1 MIITKIKRIASTNRF
16 HVYVDES
23 YCGVFLDEIL
33 ARYKLKTD
41 LEIEKDTFNAIKQ
54 ENDTKLAFDMAV
66 SYLEKYNVSQKGI
79 KDYLKRKNFD
89 ENIISST
96 VDKLNNYGF
105 VDDEKF
111 ARNYFDSL
119 SGSKGKKAIANK
131 LREKGISSEII
142 EDIMQNFDEE
152 VELEKAIVLANKFA
166 KNRQNDTKCFQ
177 KCIAHLIYK
186 GYDYNVAQQAT
197 KIALKNRE
205 VLEDDWT

>member
-23 YCGVFLDEIL
+23 YCGIFLDETL

-41 LEIEKDTFNAIKQ
+41 LEIDKDEFKAIKE
-54 ENDTKLAFDMAV
+54 ENDVKVAFDMAV

-89 ENIISST
+89 AKTISST
-96 VDKLNNYGF
+96 IEKLNDYGF

-111 ARNYFDSL
+111 AKNYFESL
-119 SGSKGKKAIANK
+119 SGSKGKRAIANK
-131 LREKGISSEII
+131 LKEKGISSEII
-142 EDIMQNFDEE
+142 DELLQNVEEDD
-152 VELEKAIVLANKFA
+152 ELEKAIALADKFA

-177 KCIAHLIYK
+177 KCVAHLIYK

-205 VLEDDWT
+205 VYSDDWI